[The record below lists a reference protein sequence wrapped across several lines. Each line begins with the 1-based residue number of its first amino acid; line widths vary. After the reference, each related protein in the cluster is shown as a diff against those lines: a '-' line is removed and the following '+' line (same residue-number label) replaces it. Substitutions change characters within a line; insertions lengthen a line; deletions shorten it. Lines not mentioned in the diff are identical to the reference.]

1 MAPSVISVRFVCG
14 FVLGAT
20 SGVAALKLYLYE
32 EQETDSDSSAR
43 LIERFGLPQSGAET
57 RFYVNH
63 ALSYDQTRR
72 TPRWVAEHLSA
83 QGLLGHADRKHCRF
97 RPDPGVPELFTA
109 RNEDYLRSGWSR
121 GHMAPA
127 GDNKSSERAM
137 AETFYL
143 SNIVNTGEQPAG
155 GFLLRC
161 SCADVSVRLEM
172 YCRDLTQSFSHV
184 WIVSGPLL
192 LAGDAGGWRKEGV
205 LSCYKL
211 IGRTTGSSLI
221 LQSQSCQNDSSP
233 DSLALGAFVVPNAP
247 IGFERPLTEF
257 QVSLSDLERMSGL
270 TFFPAV
276 ERRERLKNLCDVDS
290 CQLMDLERFTLYISG
305 RKVASA
311 RTLARLEKI
320 MTELKDA
327 GVTPDHYLSNLY
339 LEKKRELE
347 EKEEREKKP
356 EP

>member
-1 MAPSVISVRFVCG
+1 MASKVISVRFVCG

-32 EQETDSDSSAR
+32 EQKTDSVVCKSPGSSAPR

-57 RFYVNH
+57 RFYSNH
-63 ALSYDQTRR
+63 ALSYDQALR

-83 QGLLGHADRKHCRF
+83 RGLLGHADRKHCRF

-109 RNEDYLRSGWSR
+109 RNQDYLRSGWSR

-127 GDNKSSERAM
+127 GDNKISERAM

-143 SNIVNTGEQPAG
+143 SNIVPQNYENNAG
-155 GFLLRC
+155 FWN
-161 SCADVSVRLEM
+161 RLEM
-172 YCRDLTQSFSHV
+172 YCRDLTQSFSQLWV
-184 WIVSGPLL
+184 VSGPLL
-192 LAGDAGGWRKEGV
+192 LPQTQENGSRTV
-205 LSCYKL
+205 CYQL
-211 IGRTTGSSLI
+211 IGKDDVAVPTHLYKVI
-221 LQSQSCQNDSSP
+221 LAQKDSSP

-247 IGFERPLTEF
+247 IGFEHPLTEF

-276 ERRERLKNLCDVDS
+276 ERRERLKNLCEVDS
-290 CQLMDLERFTLYISG
+290 CQLMDFKRFTLYISG
-305 RKVASA
+305 RKVTSA
-311 RTLARLEKI
+311 RSLARLEKI

-327 GVTPDHYLSNLY
+327 GITPDDYLSNLY

>member
-1 MAPSVISVRFVCG
+1 MAPSVMSVRFVCG

-32 EQETDSDSSAR
+32 EQETDSDSSAPR

-57 RFYVNH
+57 RFYVSH
-63 ALSYDQTRR
+63 ALSYDQMRR

-143 SNIVNTGEQPAG
+143 SNIVPQNYENNAG
-155 GFLLRC
+155 FWN
-161 SCADVSVRLEM
+161 RLEM
-172 YCRDLTQSFSHV
+172 YCRELTQSFSHV

-192 LAGDAGGWRKEGV
+192 LPRTLENGSRTV
-205 LSCYKL
+205 CYQL
-211 IGRTTGSSLI
+211 IGKDDVAVPTHLYKVI
-221 LQSQSCQNDSSP
+221 LAQNDSSP

>member
-32 EQETDSDSSAR
+32 EQKTDPDSSAR

-143 SNIVNTGEQPAG
+143 SNIIPQNYENNAG
-155 GFLLRC
+155 FWN
-161 SCADVSVRLEM
+161 RLEM
-172 YCRDLTQSFSHV
+172 YCRELTQSFSHV

-192 LAGDAGGWRKEGV
+192 LPRTLENGSRTV
-205 LSCYKL
+205 CYQL
-211 IGRTTGSSLI
+211 IGKDDVAVPTHLYKVI
-221 LQSQSCQNDSSP
+221 LAQNDSSP

>member
-1 MAPSVISVRFVCG
+1 MLVVCK
-14 FVLGAT
+14 
-20 SGVAALKLYLYE
+20 SP
-32 EQETDSDSSAR
+32 DSSAR

-143 SNIVNTGEQPAG
+143 SNIVPQNYENNAG
-155 GFLLRC
+155 FWN
-161 SCADVSVRLEM
+161 RLEM
-172 YCRDLTQSFSHV
+172 YCRELTQSFSHV

-192 LAGDAGGWRKEGV
+192 LPRTLENGSRTV
-205 LSCYKL
+205 CYQL
-211 IGRTTGSSLI
+211 IGKDDVAVPTHLYKVI
-221 LQSQSCQNDSSP
+221 LAQNDSSP

>member
-1 MAPSVISVRFVCG
+1 MAPSVMSVRFVCG

-32 EQETDSDSSAR
+32 EQKTDSDSSAR

-143 SNIVNTGEQPAG
+143 SNIVPQNYENNAG
-155 GFLLRC
+155 FWN
-161 SCADVSVRLEM
+161 RLEM
-172 YCRDLTQSFSHV
+172 YCRELTQSFSHV

-192 LAGDAGGWRKEGV
+192 LPRTLENGSRTV
-205 LSCYKL
+205 CYQL
-211 IGRTTGSSLI
+211 IGKDDVAVPTHLYKVI
-221 LQSQSCQNDSSP
+221 LAQNDSSP